1 MWNFVRPR
9 IQLRRGELDGML
21 LFVLLEDESR
31 LHTPLHTFGPII
43 SSQLALSIACLL
55 QSSFSLNYIISHPS
69 LVGSLV
75 IGDKLSI
82 EDHGSMSPTVIGSE
96 LEPHDSIT
104 DPQIRLNWW

>member
-1 MWNFVRPR
+1 M
-9 IQLRRGELDGML
+9 
-21 LFVLLEDESR
+21 
-31 LHTPLHTFGPII
+31 
-43 SSQLALSIACLL
+43 SIAKFFFIKLYYESPL
-55 QSSFSLNYIISHPS
+55 I
-69 LVGSLV
+69 GSLV